1 MATLPFQ
8 LFKLKTFELS
18 LNPFSL
24 FGTLVLKHLGIF
36 LKNDS
41 ILRSDH
47 KVPLHEIQEQ
57 SVKDLKTVPRNCIN
71 DFQPLTLEE
80 VQKNIREKSCL
91 PDPQRMLQPSSQWR
105 TRGASQWEIQDTG
118 P

>member
-24 FGTLVLKHLGIF
+24 FGTLVLKYLGIF

-80 VQKNIREKSCL
+80 VQKNIREKTACVAI
-91 PDPQRMLQPSSQWR
+91 REAHAHGSSLLCPKTSGR
-105 TRGASQWEIQDTG
+105 FVY

>member
-1 MATLPFQ
+1 M
-8 LFKLKTFELS
+8 FKLKTFELS

-47 KVPLHEIQEQ
+47 KVPLHEVQEQ

-71 DFQPLTLEE
+71 DFQPLALEE
-80 VQKNIREKSCL
+80 VQKNIREKTVAIREAHAHGFSLPCL
-91 PDPQRMLQPSSQWR
+91 KTSGHFVYP
-105 TRGASQWEIQDTG
+105 
-118 P
+118 

>member
-18 LNPFSL
+18 LVPFSL

-80 VQKNIREKSCL
+80 VQKNIRGKTACVAIREAHAHGFSL
-91 PDPQRMLQPSSQWR
+91 PCPKTSGRFVYP
-105 TRGASQWEIQDTG
+105 
-118 P
+118 